1 VNRGDKSFVAMST
14 IAGLQTQGPVSA
26 VVATDFNGDGD
37 ADLFLGRPVSAGEFL
52 FRSGSQDGSPDLGRN
67 YVKVK
72 LESEECGN
80 NFAGIGARVTV
91 TAGTLVQT
99 LSPDGGS
106 GRGGQGDRA
115 LVFGLGDYSGAVSA
129 KVDWPGGWT
138 TEVAS
143 LTISN
148 ATSGETVNVIVDDT
162 SPTVGNVFA
171 ASLVDPNTGNLIW
184 QFTWE
189 TDVSCD
195 PSKDIFLIN
204 QAGLP
209 IPCLPGWGEITP
221 QSGLTHVYQS
231 KTTGGY
237 SHKFLEVSE
246 PCTLNC
252 RIRYSATSTAGTR
265 SDTSDLQ
272 SRRILVCPSQN

>member
-1 VNRGDKSFVAMST
+1 
-14 IAGLQTQGPVSA
+14 
-26 VVATDFNGDGD
+26 
-37 ADLFLGRPVSAGEFL
+37 
-52 FRSGSQDGSPDLGRN
+52 
-67 YVKVK
+67 
-72 LESEECGN
+72 
-80 NFAGIGARVTV
+80 
-91 TAGTLVQT
+91 
-99 LSPDGGS
+99 
-106 GRGGQGDRA
+106 
-115 LVFGLGDYSGAVSA
+115 
-129 KVDWPGGWT
+129 
-138 TEVAS
+138 
-143 LTISN
+143 
-148 ATSGETVNVIVDDT
+148 VNVIVDDT